1 MPELESKFQVIVS
14 KRAAQQLVEHAVF
27 MARLEERLARQLA
40 ADFWKAADSLQRFPY
55 RNPISSVFVT
65 EKYRKMVFGKLYLLI
80 YQIKG
85 ERVFVEYVI
94 DGRQDYQWLIQ

>member
-1 MPELESKFQVIVS
+1 MPELENKFQVIVS
-14 KRAAQQLVEHAVF
+14 KRAAQQLVF

-40 ADFWKAADSLQRFPY
+40 ADFRKAADSLQSFPY
-55 RNPISSVFVT
+55 RNPILRSSVFVT
-65 EKYRKMVFGKLYLLI
+65 EKYRKMVFGKWYLLI

>member
-40 ADFWKAADSLQRFPY
+40 ADFWKAADSLQSFPD
-55 RNPISSVFVT
+55 RNPILRSSVFVT
-65 EKYRKMVFGKLYLLI
+65 EKYRKWCLVNGIYSFIKLKANEFLLNT
-80 YQIKG
+80 
-85 ERVFVEYVI
+85 
-94 DGRQDYQWLIQ
+94 